1 MPKSQSTRV
10 RVAPYCGWR
19 SVWAKRHEPPQRRP
33 RIGAGGVCAGGDPGA
48 APCTHVFCRAGA
60 PEKEAR
66 VLDEQWGQLQLEQG
80 TWANPARVDTLA
92 RTRLGLIA
100 PPHDR
105 VRIETLT
112 NAP

>member
-1 MPKSQSTRV
+1 MSRLNV
-10 RVAPYCGWR
+10 VLALVLVA
-19 SVWAKRHEPPQRRP
+19 
-33 RIGAGGVCAGGDPGA
+33 CALA
-48 APCTHVFCRAGA
+48 VIQAQHRARTYFV
-60 PEKEAR
+60 ELERLKKEAR
-66 VLDEQWGQLQLEQG
+66 VLDEEWGQLQLEQG

>member
-1 MPKSQSTRV
+1 MSRLNV
-10 RVAPYCGWR
+10 VLALVLVAC
-19 SVWAKRHEPPQRRP
+19 VLAVIQAQH
-33 RIGAGGVCAGGDPGA
+33 
-48 APCTHVFCRAGA
+48 RARTYFV
-60 PEKEAR
+60 ELERLKKEAR